1 MSFSTAPMYRYVV
14 ALALVALLGA
24 AILQAVPT
32 PVAAQAGPAGYAEVR
47 VDTTRV
53 LGGLVDPLRVTN
65 AADGSGRLFIV
76 EKRGVIRIVRDG
88 EPVTMPFLD
97 IAGRVRDADSE
108 QGLFSVAFHPNF
120 TENGYF
126 YVVYTSEPSGSN
138 VLARFSVSP
147 DDPDMAL
154 PASELRLFDIPDEAA
169 NHNGGDV
176 AFSPL
181 DGYLYYAT
189 GDGGGPGDVHRNAQN
204 PQSLLGKVLR
214 IDVDGGSL
222 YAVPED
228 NPFLGDDAYRPEI
241 WATGLRNPWR
251 FSFDRLTGD
260 LYIGDVGQSAWE
272 ELNYQPAGSA
282 GGQNYGWPDMEG
294 LHCYPAGTSCDE
306 DGLWLPVLEYPQFD
320 DAGELIGCSIAAGTA
335 YRGSAAPGAA
345 GAFFYGDWCSG
356 RLFLGY
362 QTSSGAWEGRE
373 LADTGFQIT
382 SIGEDEAGELYLT
395 DMRDGALYRLEISAP
410 NPLPVIDSLEP
421 AALVTG
427 NATSE
432 LTVTGAGF
440 VPDSLVLVDG
450 SVADTDY
457 VSNTQL
463 TATLPED
470 ITAAASV
477 VSVAVQSPEPGGGAS
492 EPLLLVI
499 LDGRASAA
507 AFNDSWARTD
517 APVADGAA
525 ARTWIWG
532 PQPFSE
538 LLTEPYADAPGGRR
552 IVQYFDKSRMEL
564 TDPDADSST
573 PWYVTNGLLVRE
585 MLTGEAQVGD
595 ADFEAREPADV
606 NAAGD
611 PDDPDGITYATL
623 AELTELPAHA
633 AGQVITEV
641 VAADGAVGDDSTLV
655 EQAVTAAELSPETG
669 HRVASV
675 FWDFMRSG
683 GLVEVDGE
691 LVEESLFLNP
701 YYATGLPVTEAYWT
715 RIDVGG
721 VEHLVLLQAFERR
734 VLTYTPDN
742 PEGWRVEAGNVGLH
756 YYSWRYSE

>member
-1 MSFSTAPMYRYVV
+1 M
-14 ALALVALLGA
+14 
-24 AILQAVPT
+24 
-32 PVAAQAGPAGYAEVR
+32 
-47 VDTTRV
+47 DTTRV

-65 AADGSGRLFIV
+65 AGDGSGRLFIV
-76 EKRGVIRIVRDG
+76 EKRGVIRIFQDG
-88 EPVTMPFLD
+88 ELVAQPFLD
-97 IAGRVRDADSE
+97 IAGRVRDNDSE
-108 QGLFSVAFHPNF
+108 QGLFSVAFHPDF
-120 TENGYF
+120 AENGYF
-126 YVVYTSEPSGSN
+126 YVVYTSEPRGSN

-147 DDPDMAL
+147 GDPDIAL

-204 PQSLLGKVLR
+204 PQSLFGKVLR
-214 IDVDGGSL
+214 IDVDGGTP

-228 NPFLGDDAYRPEI
+228 NPFVGDDAYRPEI

-260 LYIGDVGQSAWE
+260 LFIGDVGQSAWE
-272 ELNYQPAGSA
+272 ELNYQPAGFA

-320 DAGELIGCSIAAGTA
+320 DAGEMIGCSIAAGVA
-335 YRGSAAPGAA
+335 YRGNAAPGLE
-345 GAFFYGDWCSG
+345 GTFFYGDWCSG

-362 QTSSGAWEGRE
+362 RTNSGAWESRE
-373 LADTGFQIT
+373 LAETGFQIT

-395 DMRDGALYRLEISAP
+395 DMRGGALYALEISAP
-410 NPLPVIDSLEP
+410 NPLPVVDTLDPEGVVAGSEETEL
-421 AALVTG
+421 AVTG
-427 NATSE
+427 F
-432 LTVTGAGF
+432 GF
-440 VPDSLVLVDG
+440 VEESSVLVNG
-450 SVADTDY
+450 AAVATEY
-457 VSNTQL
+457 VSATQVS
-463 TATLPED
+463 ATLPAGVTSAAGVLS
-470 ITAAASV
+470 ITV
-477 VSVAVQSPEPGGGAS
+477 NSPEPGGGES
-492 EPLLLVI
+492 EPVLLAI
-499 LDGRASAA
+499 LDGSAA
-507 AFNDSWARTD
+507 DLAFSRVWVRTD
-517 APVADGAA
+517 SPVASGTA

-532 PQPFSE
+532 PESFSGP
-538 LLTEPYADAPGGRR
+538 LVEPYDEAPGGSR

-564 TDPDADSST
+564 TDPDADSGS
-573 PWYVTNGLLVRE
+573 PWFVTNGLLVRE
-585 MLTGEAQVGD
+585 MMTGELQVGD
-595 ADFEAREPADV
+595 ADFEEREPADV

-623 AELTELPAHA
+623 AALTELPAHA
-633 AGQVITEV
+633 AGLAITAV
-641 VAADGAVGDDSTLV
+641 VNADGTVGNDAQLAG
-655 EQAVTAAELSPETG
+655 QAVTAVELSPETG

-691 LVEESLFLNP
+691 LVEDALFLNP
-701 YYATGLPVTEAYWT
+701 YYATGLPVTEAYWA
-715 RIDVGG
+715 RIAVGG
-721 VEHLVLLQAFERR
+721 VEKLVLIQAFERR

-756 YYSWRYSE
+756 YYSWRYGE